1 MGVTKRVLI
10 SVFSMDSA
18 TADGDEDEKRDDV
31 ISSDL
36 SLHAIN
42 DGAAHQSPIT
52 QHMYVM

>member
-1 MGVTKRVLI
+1 
-10 SVFSMDSA
+10 MDSA